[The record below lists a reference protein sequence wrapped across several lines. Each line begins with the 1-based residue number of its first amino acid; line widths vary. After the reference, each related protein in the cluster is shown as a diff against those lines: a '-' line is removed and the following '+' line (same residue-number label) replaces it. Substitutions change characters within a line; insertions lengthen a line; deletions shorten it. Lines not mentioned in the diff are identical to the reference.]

1 MGINMNYVEWEK
13 EYRKMANEAGKL
25 IIAYNRQRKKV
36 DTLQAAIVLE
46 LKILNMHRIR
56 DDCLIKAQTLSEY
69 KNSEA
74 E

>member
-1 MGINMNYVEWEK
+1 MNYVEWEK
-13 EYRKMANEAGKL
+13 EYRKMANEAGNL

-36 DTLQAAIVLE
+36 DTLQAVRVLD
-46 LKILNMHRIR
+46 LKISNMRRIR
-56 DDCLIKAQTLSEY
+56 DDCLIKAQALSEY

>member
-1 MGINMNYVEWEK
+1 MNYVEREK
-13 EYRKMANEAGKL
+13 EYRKMANEAGNL

-46 LKILNMHRIR
+46 LKILNMRRLR
-56 DDCLIKAQTLSEY
+56 DDCLIKAQALSEY

-74 E
+74 EQGEE